1 MEAALQV
8 RRNAEEAARQ
18 MQELLQWEKNIKVA
32 APAQASVPIKAA
44 IRGTPSDSTS
54 KTSLEDALVLKEKGN
69 AYFKMNLFDKA
80 ERSYSKALSLLPNDL
95 KNSAVIYGNRAM
107 TYLKL
112 QNYEKAV
119 DDCSRVLDIDA
130 KNVKALWRRGVAKAA
145 IGKDLQSAKE
155 DFDKALVLEPTNA
168 VVKQELLKLAARISE
183 SKTVRESRKTDT
195 VIEKKEL
202 LRKRVEIVE
211 VGDAALYTPPIGKES
226 KSLFLELSQHSA
238 VDVEPSS
245 IRGLRTI
252 PVARGMIISSF
263 NVISGFNWFD
273 KNLTESYVNSV
284 PNESQADRTLAR
296 GSERA
301 QKSMFVLKDTSV
313 GNVSDKAVHIAANV
327 EEKQKPKLLIEEIP
341 ENSTPDADI
350 IKELGTGASSSEQPA
365 KPPANFIE
373 FELEWKLRKTDPRSL
388 YSLFK
393 VFPVS
398 NGKTENFINL
408 KNRRKSIEPS
418 SYKRLFKSSMEYEHL
433 CAILRLLNDYYIEFV
448 IWGIFFLNIVPQ
460 ERKQATFA
468 FRFARTGE
476 C

>member
-95 KNSAVIYGNRAM
+95 KKSAVIYG
-107 TYLKL
+107 T
-112 QNYEKAV
+112 
-119 DDCSRVLDIDA
+119 RVLDIDA

-252 PVARGMIISSF
+252 PVAR
-263 NVISGFNWFD
+263 
-273 KNLTESYVNSV
+273 ESYVNSV

-393 VFPVS
+393 
-398 NGKTENFINL
+398 
-408 KNRRKSIEPS
+408 SIEPS

-433 CAILRLLNDYYIEFV
+433 CAILRLLNDYYIENESKQLLHSVLLALANVDRFSLTSM
-448 IWGIFFLNIVPQ
+448 FLDKQDKAIV
-460 ERKQATFA
+460 T
-468 FRFARTGE
+468 
-476 C
+476 